1 MTIETDRLI
10 APEQGARVDEQLD
23 RAIRPKS
30 LEDYLGQRVVCE
42 QMEIFLAAAKQR
54 GEPLDHTLIFGPPG
68 LGKTTLASIIA
79 HEMGVALKTT
89 SGPVLEKAGDI
100 AALMTNL
107 EPGDVLFIDEIHRLS
122 PYVEEILYPAME
134 DYQLDIMIGEGPAAR
149 SIKLDLPPFTL
160 VGATTRAG
168 LLTSPL
174 RDRFGIVQRL
184 EFYEVDDLAKI
195 VARSAK
201 LLEIPVDDAG
211 AREMARRARGTPRIA
226 NRLLRRVRDY
236 AEVKSD
242 GSVTE
247 AVAQQ
252 ALDMLN
258 VDQLGLDH
266 LDRRLLL
273 MLIEKFEGGPVG
285 VDSLAAALSEE
296 RGTLEDVLEPYLIQQ
311 GYLLRTPRGRM
322 VTQAAYRHFG
332 MPMPKTDQSNTLS
345 LDLDTDQ

>member
-1 MTIETDRLI
+1 MTIETDRLVAAEPGI
-10 APEQGARVDEQLD
+10 RVDEQVD

-30 LEDYLGQRVVCE
+30 LEDYLGQRVVRE
-42 QMEIFLAAAKQR
+42 QMEIFLAAARQR
-54 GEPLDHTLIFGPPG
+54 DEPLDHTLIFGPPG

-184 EFYEVDDLAKI
+184 EFYEIDDLAKI

-211 AREMARRARGTPRIA
+211 AMEMARRARGTPRIA

-242 GSVTE
+242 GRISE
-247 AVAQQ
+247 SIAQQ

-332 MPMPKTDQSNTLS
+332 MSMPKADRDNTLS
-345 LDLDTDQ
+345 LDLDLDR